1 MINMGLKIGGVVFYE
16 NKVYG
21 CLVSIKNV
29 CENLMNM
36 MQNLCQKDPPKTPHL
51 VSSSSNHK
59 TSCVVKTFH
68 IFQPPRNRAS
78 PPISTCTHHMCGG
91 RWGFFVSLG
100 VQPSLSASPS
110 PKAPRILMQEP
121 CQLLFT

>member
-1 MINMGLKIGGVVFYE
+1 MGLKVGGVVFYE

-51 VSSSSNHK
+51 VSSSSNYKMPSVAEDYRIAH
-59 TSCVVKTFH
+59 S
-68 IFQPPRNRAS
+68 
-78 PPISTCTHHMCGG
+78 
-91 RWGFFVSLG
+91 
-100 VQPSLSASPS
+100 PSLHAHITCAEEGGVFLS
-110 PKAPRILMQEP
+110 R
-121 CQLLFT
+121 